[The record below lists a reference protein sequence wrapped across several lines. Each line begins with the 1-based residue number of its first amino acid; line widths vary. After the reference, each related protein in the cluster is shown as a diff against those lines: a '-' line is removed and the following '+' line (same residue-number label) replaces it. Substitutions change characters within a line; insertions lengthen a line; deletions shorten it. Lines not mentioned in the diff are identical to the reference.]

1 MQLDGRIVAP
11 NRIWTTQPANL
22 LVFHGVDSLTLD
34 GNGEIDGRGAI
45 WWDCYNHKVGRL
57 PAPFSPSLPLPLSLS
72 LNLGNDL
79 TCCFSSFLDR
89 DATPGQL

>member
-45 WWDCYNHKVGRL
+45 WWDCYNHKVG
-57 PAPFSPSLPLPLSLS
+57 SLIFLSLSLS
-72 LNLGNDL
+72 LNLENDL
-79 TCCFSSFLDR
+79 TCFSSFLDR